1 MLGFVPHR
9 LLSKTWEKIHGA
21 KVVEIHELK
30 GKKSE
35 RDIAYY
41 VVGNYVSKQP
51 IERISYSQKWVCK
64 GFSKKCKTFL
74 EVYGKRAIEVWN
86 KWLLTANFTI
96 NHERKLQM
104 FCGG

>member
-1 MLGFVPHR
+1 MRGSLP
-9 LLSKTWEKIHGA
+9 

-51 IERISYSQKWVCK
+51 IKRMSYSQKWVCK
-64 GFSKKCKTFL
+64 GFSKKWKTFL
-74 EVYGKRAIEVWN
+74 EIYGKRAVEVWD
-86 KWLLTANFTI
+86 KWLLSDFKNYEDTRLSCLCLGF
-96 NHERKLQM
+96 
-104 FCGG
+104 G

>member
-1 MLGFVPHR
+1 MP
-9 LLSKTWEKIHGA
+9 

-64 GFSKKCKTFL
+64 GFSKKWITFL
-74 EVYGKRAIEVWN
+74 EVYGKKAVEVWD
-86 KWLLTANFTI
+86 KWLLEADFHNCHDTRLDVFAR
-96 NHERKLQM
+96 EY
-104 FCGG
+104 